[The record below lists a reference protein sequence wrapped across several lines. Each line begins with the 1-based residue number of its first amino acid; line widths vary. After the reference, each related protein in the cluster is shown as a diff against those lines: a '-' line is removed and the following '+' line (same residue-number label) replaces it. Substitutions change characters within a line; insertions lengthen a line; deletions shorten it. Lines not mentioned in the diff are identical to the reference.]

1 MRSQLLSCHG
11 LTKYLLLS
19 YFQTVSLRVE
29 ALQAV
34 DVLWVVDVLQAVDVL
49 WVVDVLQAVD
59 VLWVVEARWV
69 VLALF
74 LVVSLP
80 NLVYCLINTS
90 IRK

>member
-1 MRSQLLSCHG
+1 MRSQLLSCQG

-29 ALQAV
+29 A
-34 DVLWVVDVLQAVDVL
+34 LQAVDVL

-90 IRK
+90 MRK